1 MKLNKIIILSL
12 SLVLVTSTL
21 IGCKKDETNMGTSLM
36 ENKGGYSNDKTKYV
50 LNSNELG
57 NEDKISI
64 SIPDNMIALEDND
77 ENDNAYISL
86 YNVAENGI
94 ATKDDYVITYKLI
107 EDNAIETDKEDTE
120 NLYKNIYKDLQIS
133 EIKEGT
139 KNDITYKYY
148 TISYVGDGENLTD
161 YVFELKV
168 NDTTLLAKVGTVF
181 YPLSMDFEAVLDL
194 ALSNIEKK

>member
-1 MKLNKIIILSL
+1 MKLNKIVILSFG
-12 SLVLVTSTL
+12 L
-21 IGCKKDETNMGTSLM
+21 ILAIGTFVGCKKDDKNIETSLM
-36 ENKGGYSNDKTKYV
+36 ENKGGYSNDKSKYV

-86 YNVAENGI
+86 YNISEDGI

-107 EDNAIETDKEDTE
+107 EENSIENDKEDME
-120 NLYKNIYKDLQIS
+120 VLYKNIYKDLQIS
-133 EIKEGT
+133 EIQEGS
-139 KNDITYKYY
+139 KDDVTYKYY
-148 TISYVGDGENLTD
+148 TVSYVGDGENLTD
-161 YVFELKV
+161 YVFELNV

-181 YPLSMDFEAVLDL
+181 YPLSMDFDAVLNL
-194 ALSNIEKK
+194 ALSNIDK

>member
-1 MKLNKIIILSL
+1 MKLNKIVILSFG
-12 SLVLVTSTL
+12 LVLAIGTF
-21 IGCKKDETNMGTSLM
+21 IGCKKDEKNIGTSLI
-36 ENKGGYSNDKTKYV
+36 ENKGGYSNDKTEYV

-86 YNVAENGI
+86 YNVAEDGI
-94 ATKDDYVITYKLI
+94 ATKDDYVLTYKLI
-107 EDNAIETDKEDTE
+107 EENSIENDKEDTK

-139 KNDITYKYY
+139 KDDVTYKYY
-148 TISYVGDGENLTD
+148 TVSYVGDGENLTD
-161 YVFELKV
+161 YVFELKI

-181 YPLSMDFEAVLDL
+181 YPLSMDFDAVLDL
-194 ALSNIEKK
+194 ALSNIEK